1 MNLVAKL
8 DASLAMTRPAWRWLG
23 QVALV
28 VLGTHLA
35 ADRMDDDLARLLAE
49 VPVPW
54 PDPQTP
60 ILVGAWVAVAME
72 LLVTVWA
79 VLALARTLGP
89 PITERALGTR
99 TTRARAALRTW
110 AGRLS
115 LHNLIGPLFWLPVG
129 LAGCWVIAM
138 AIEDALP
145 AGEIARWVG
154 YAVGA
159 LAAWRL
165 VAPGAVRLVLY
176 APVPR
181 RRIEGWPF
189 APALLAVGAYA
200 AWYGLPIWGL
210 SALWGA
216 G

>member
-8 DASLAMTRPAWRWLG
+8 DASLSMTRPAWRWLG

-35 ADRMDDDLARLLAE
+35 ADRMDDDLARMLAE

-60 ILVGAWVAVAME
+60 ILVGAWVAVSME
-72 LLVTVWA
+72 LLVSVWA
-79 VLALARTLGP
+79 VMALARTLGP
-89 PITERALGTR
+89 PVTGRPVGTR
-99 TTRARAALRTW
+99 WARAKDAIRTWGTRA
-110 AGRLS
+110 S
-115 LHNLIGPLFWLPVG
+115 IHNLVGPLFWLPVG

-138 AIEDALP
+138 AVEDALP
-145 AGEIARWVG
+145 AGPVARWVG
-154 YAVGA
+154 WAVGA

-165 VAPGAVRLVLY
+165 VGPGAVRLVLY

-181 RRIEGWPF
+181 RRTDGWMF

-200 AWYGLPIWGL
+200 SWYGLPIWGVP
-210 SALWGA
+210 ALWGA